1 MGVKERNCVPIHN
14 PRFHTKS
21 LRLARIDTA
30 LAQSFCPA
38 KPAHRTTT
46 GANICVSPANL
57 SQASWNVREIGFCGY
72 YSLLVHSFKRGG
84 GQNFEHFPRQPRPH
98 IYELVCIAQP
108 QNAARNSVRI
118 HHHARETRS
127 QAGPREGGTDMVARW
142 LEPDY

>member
-1 MGVKERNCVPIHN
+1 MRSYSKSGISQKIVKTCENRHSSSPILL
-14 PRFHTKS
+14 PRKTSAPHHHRGKY
-21 LRLARIDTA
+21 LREPRQLI
-30 LAQSFCPA
+30 P
-38 KPAHRTTT
+38 
-46 GANICVSPANL
+46 G
-57 SQASWNVREIGFCGY
+57 QASWNVREIGFCGY